1 MELAS
6 GAAASD
12 VALAPLLNG
21 ARRYEF
27 FQLVE
32 LLHRHHGDD
41 LEQRRGGSVPAF
53 QRVRYTA
60 SASLGFPGSDVLAL
74 DVNEQGQYTL
84 QVSFLGL
91 QGAQSPLPSYYLEAL
106 AHESAH
112 KEGSAGD
119 FLDFFNHRLL
129 TLMHRSWRKYRHFVR
144 YQDDAKDG
152 FSAAVF
158 ALVGL
163 ADDNLRGETPINW
176 SKMLAYAGL
185 LAGRSR
191 SPEVV
196 CGIVSHCFDL
206 ARFDLA
212 RVEIEQWVKRWVEIP
227 LDQRSRAG
235 LGAMTL
241 GQDMVAGERV
251 ADVQGK
257 FALCLRGLTL
267 ERFRDFLP
275 DGQEHAPLKT
285 LVSFVLREPLAY
297 DLEIELLESEV
308 KPMRLG
314 DAGSCQLGWTTF
326 VDPESDEE
334 STRRRVRIQMT
345 S

>member
-1 MELAS
+1 MELTE
-6 GAAASD
+6 GAAAPD
-12 VALAPLLNG
+12 VALAPLLSG

-32 LLHRHHGDD
+32 LLHRHHNDD
-41 LEQRRGGSVPAF
+41 LEQRHSGSVPAF
-53 QRVRYTA
+53 QRVRYTT

-74 DVNEQGQYTL
+74 GVNARGQYDME
-84 QVSFLGL
+84 VSFLGL

-112 KEGSAGD
+112 QEGTASD
-119 FLDFFNHRLL
+119 FLNFFNHRLL
-129 TLMHRSWRKYRHFVR
+129 TLMHRSWRKYRHYVR
-144 YQDDAKDG
+144 YQNDARDG

-163 ADDNLRGETPINW
+163 SDSNLRGETPINW

-191 SPEVV
+191 SPDVV
-196 CGIVSHCFDL
+196 IGIVSHCFDL
-206 ARFDLA
+206 AQVDIQ
-212 RVEIEQWVKRWVEIP
+212 EWVQRWVDIP
-227 LDQRSRAG
+227 LDQRSRTG
-235 LGAMTL
+235 LSGMTL
-241 GQDMVAGERV
+241 GEDMVAGERV

-257 FALCLRGLTL
+257 FALCLRGLSL
-267 ERFRDFLP
+267 DRFRDFLP
-275 DGQEHAPLKT
+275 DGQEHQSLKT

-297 DLEIELLESEV
+297 DLELELLESEV

-314 DAGSCQLGWTTF
+314 SAGSCQLGWTTF
-326 VDPESDEE
+326 VDPNGDDT

>member
-1 MELAS
+1 MEPTS
-6 GAAASD
+6 GPATPD
-12 VALAPLLNG
+12 VALAPLLNR

-41 LEQRRGGSVPAF
+41 LEQRSDGSVPAF

-60 SASLGFPGSDVLAL
+60 SASLGFPGSDVLGLEVDAS
-74 DVNEQGQYTL
+74 GQYAM

-112 KEGSAGD
+112 QEGAAGD

-129 TLMHRSWRKYRHFVR
+129 TLMHRSWRKYRHYVR
-144 YQDDAKDG
+144 YQNDAEDG
-152 FSAAVF
+152 FSATVF

-163 ADDNLRGETPINW
+163 ADGNLRGETPINW

-191 SPEVV
+191 SPDVV
-196 CGIVSHCFDL
+196 SGIVSHCFDL
-206 ARFDLA
+206 AQVDIA
-212 RVEIEQWVKRWVEIP
+212 QWVHRWVDIP
-227 LDQRSRAG
+227 VDQRSRVG
-235 LGAMTL
+235 LSGMQL
-241 GQDMVAGERV
+241 GEDFVAGERV
-251 ADVQGK
+251 ADVNSK
-257 FALCLRGLTL
+257 FALCLRGLSL
-267 ERFRDFLP
+267 ARFRDFLP
-275 DGQEHAPLKT
+275 DGVEHQPLKT

-297 DLEIELLESEV
+297 DLELELLTSEV

-326 VDPESDEE
+326 VNPDGDDS

>member
-191 SPEVV
+191 SPDVV
-196 CGIVSHCFDL
+196 SGIVSHCFDL
-206 ARFDLA
+206 AT
-212 RVEIEQWVKRWVEIP
+212 VEIEQWVHRWVDIP
-227 LDQRSRAG
+227 LDQRSRTG
-235 LGAMTL
+235 VSGMTL
-241 GQDMVAGERV
+241 GDNMVAGERV
-251 ADVQGK
+251 ADVNGK
-257 FALCLRGLTL
+257 FALCLRGLSL

-275 DGQEHAPLKT
+275 DGVEHQPLKT

-297 DLEIELLESEV
+297 DLELELLESDV
-308 KPMRLG
+308 KPMQLG
-314 DAGSCQLGWTTF
+314 EAGSCQLGWTTF
-326 VDPESDEE
+326 VNPDGDGNA
-334 STRRRVRIQMT
+334 TRRRVRIQMT